1 MLLRLVLFSSL
12 RLSTFYTSCEAF
24 TMSRFLR
31 LLPSLLIAAGL
42 ALPPLFAFE
51 ADLSDTAVRE
61 AYFLGQRNDD
71 KTRAFFEPYTRHL
84 PLPKSGPY
92 VSEIHLLTPLAQ
104 VVKISSRTTSGY
116 SAQQAHLDYRD
127 RGDSLLLEIHIEFTP
142 TYNQMKGQRSS
153 GNSNA
158 GKGIVLR
165 NEDFWQDFRYGL
177 KQKEDWIEPR
187 SMRGEP
193 EYERAD
199 RYGSNGLIGA
209 WVYLD
214 FDARNVSSDNAEVH
228 VVTPDDQDVKVSF
241 DLAKLR

>member
-1 MLLRLVLFSSL
+1 MRKILRTSAALLTIGTLLFL
-12 RLSTFYTSCEAF
+12 PAF
-24 TMSRFLR
+24 AYDT
-31 LLPSLLIAAGL
+31 
-42 ALPPLFAFE
+42 
-51 ADLSDTAVRE
+51 DLSDTAVRE

-104 VVKISSRTTSGY
+104 VVKVSSSTTSGY
-116 SAQQAHLDYRD
+116 SAQQAHIDYRD
-127 RGDSLLLEIHIEFTP
+127 RGDSLLLEVHVQFTP
-142 TYNQMKGQRSS
+142 SYNQILAERTS
-153 GNSNA
+153 GKTA
-158 GKGIVLR
+158 GEKGIVLR
-165 NEDFWQDFRYGL
+165 AEDFWQDFRYGI

-199 RYGSNGLIGA
+199 RYGTNGLIGA

-214 FDARNVSSDNAEVH
+214 YDARNVPSDDTEVH
-228 VVTPDDQDVKVSF
+228 VVTPDGQDVAVTF
-241 DLAKLR
+241 DLSKLH